1 LGQLGDLVIK
11 LAPRFAFPIRTGQ
24 SSEAARGRFIP
35 VRGNEK
41 SIILTIP
48 VIRSVGGDST
58 PERFEVDSQIS
69 DDLIRQERHQI
80 GITRKPRIV
89 FGKRLHAGSGP
100 AELVMSFEQEH
111 GFSSLG
117 EVARRDQSVVAATD
131 NDGIVYVAV
140 LLHYLANPL
149 SDPATA
155 GFFGF
160 NERFWNRVSKPGQL
174 VSVRGRS
181 EHSADCF

>member
-1 LGQLGDLVIK
+1 MAPHLRQSHFSFQLRRTLQRLEHGGGEALGQLGDLVIK
-11 LAPRFAFPIRTGQ
+11 LASRFAFPIRTGQ

-48 VIRSVGGDST
+48 VIRSVGGNGT

-100 AELVMSFEQEH
+100 AELVMSFKQEH
-111 GFSSLG
+111 GPGNWKCIEPLG
-117 EVARRDQSVVAATD
+117 RWHRADQPAGRRACPRQ
-131 NDGIVYVAV
+131 
-140 LLHYLANPL
+140 
-149 SDPATA
+149 
-155 GFFGF
+155 
-160 NERFWNRVSKPGQL
+160 
-174 VSVRGRS
+174 
-181 EHSADCF
+181 